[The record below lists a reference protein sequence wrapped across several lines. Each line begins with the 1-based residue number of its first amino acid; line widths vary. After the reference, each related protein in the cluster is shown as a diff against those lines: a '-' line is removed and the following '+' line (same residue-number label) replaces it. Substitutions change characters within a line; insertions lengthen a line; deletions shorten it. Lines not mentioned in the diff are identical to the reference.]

1 MPTCERQQPE
11 RPLSGR
17 HFPTHSSVVVA
28 GTGEPVWPGCCEA
41 EGLHTARG
49 KGSDPPSPRC
59 HQLRTKAPTST
70 ARPSSFRSPCGPARE
85 QTAPSPHCA
94 APSATPWPVPS
105 WSRLGPVACPA
116 HPACRPSCPAP
127 LDRRPQTQGFSP
139 LSEPGPEPQLPP
151 TPLTWVRRGRRRRQ
165 RNRAARAP
173 TYRAESRQLAPGQTA
188 GPVRQRQC
196 HTF

>member
-1 MPTCERQQPE
+1 M
-11 RPLSGR
+11 
-17 HFPTHSSVVVA
+17 VVVA
-28 GTGEPVWPGCCEA
+28 GTGEPVRPGCCEA
-41 EGLHTARG
+41 EGLHTG
-49 KGSDPPSPRC
+49 PGQGLGPITPVPPAEDESTNKHRQTL
-59 HQLRTKAPTST
+59 QLPQSLWQALVSR
-70 ARPSSFRSPCGPARE
+70 GPARE